1 MTVIVREY
9 NPDEVLPS
17 SESNTENCTT
27 CMSSQDYLEAMDS
40 LQEKYNEFKAKEHKL
55 QEKIEHMKKD
65 FSSLYGLIRHCRA
78 SKLADEPELTI
89 NEYLVLIFLEKDFSK
104 FRVSPARVSCLDF
117 KTLIPFL
124 ISSFEKGS
132 SING

>member
-1 MTVIVREY
+1 MAVIIQEY

-17 SESNTENCTT
+17 SDSSNTENCTT

-65 FSSLYGLIRHCRA
+65 FSSLYGLIRVIDELSDLLDCSRSFA
-78 SKLADEPELTI
+78 SDCFDKHIL
-89 NEYLVLIFLEKDFSK
+89 NKS
-104 FRVSPARVSCLDF
+104 
-117 KTLIPFL
+117 
-124 ISSFEKGS
+124 
-132 SING
+132 

>member
-1 MTVIVREY
+1 M
-9 NPDEVLPS
+9 
-17 SESNTENCTT
+17 
-27 CMSSQDYLEAMDS
+27 
-40 LQEKYNEFKAKEHKL
+40 
-55 QEKIEHMKKD
+55 
-65 FSSLYGLIRHCRA
+65 RHCRA

-104 FRVSPARVSCLDF
+104 FSVFPARVSCLDF
-117 KTLIPFL
+117 KTLMPFL

>member
-40 LQEKYNEFKAKEHKL
+40 LKEKYDDFKAKEKKL

-65 FSSLYGLIRHCRA
+65 FSSLYGLTRVLDMLTTFDAEVPREISDFIDISRSFASECFDRHI
-78 SKLADEPELTI
+78 L
-89 NEYLVLIFLEKDFSK
+89 N
-104 FRVSPARVSCLDF
+104 
-117 KTLIPFL
+117 
-124 ISSFEKGS
+124 KG
-132 SING
+132 